1 MAEFQKVRPEEFSG
15 NVFERI
21 GRQWAVLSAG
31 KEGDFNGMTV
41 SWGGMGVLWG
51 RPVVQVYVR
60 PERYTFGYMEREDLF
75 SLSFFPESCRG
86 ALNLM
91 GSKSGRDLD
100 KVRAAGLTPVFLEGA
115 PGYSEA
121 EAVLVCRKLYSEDF
135 ALEKMTPE
143 VAESY
148 KTSGGVH
155 RIYWGE
161 ILGVYV
167 KK

>member
-1 MAEFQKVRPEEFSG
+1 MAEFLKIPPEQFSG
-15 NVFERI
+15 NVFDRI

-31 KEGDFNGMTV
+31 NEGDFNGMTV
-41 SWGGMGVLWG
+41 SWGGMGILWKK
-51 RPVVQVYVR
+51 PVVTVYVR
-60 PERYTFGYMEREDLF
+60 PERYTYGYMEREELF
-75 SLSFFPESCRG
+75 TLSFFPEECRQ

-100 KVRAAGLTPVFLEGA
+100 KVKAAGLTPLFLEGA
-115 PGYSEA
+115 PGYGEA
-121 EAVLVCRKLYSEDF
+121 EAVLVCRKVYSEDF
-135 ALEKMTPE
+135 DLYKMTPQ

-148 KTSGGVH
+148 KTSDGVH

-167 KK
+167 KA